1 MVSPIASET
10 MAMVLAVNCPAQAPI
25 VGRQS
30 RSMPSS
36 VAWSISPVMKPPTA
50 S

>member
-10 MAMVLAVNCPAQAPI
+10 IPMVLAVNWPAQAPM
-25 VGRQS
+25 VGRQA
-30 RSMPSS
+30 RSMRSS
-36 VAWSISPVMKPPTA
+36 VAPSISPVMKLPTA

>member
-1 MVSPIASET
+1 MVNPIASDT
-10 MAMVLAVNCPAQAPI
+10 MPMVLAVNWPAQAPM
-25 VGRQS
+25 VGRHD

-36 VAWSISPVMKPPTA
+36 VAASISPVMKPPTA